1 MYLASLRREYRR
13 QCGKMVRTQ
22 RLELDCFELKP
33 QNTALP
39 VLPPVQMQKHPRV
52 EFFHLKNGI

>member
-1 MYLASLRREYRR
+1 
-13 QCGKMVRTQ
+13 MVRTQ

-33 QNTALP
+33 QNNALP